1 MSNTPSLTPKKLT
14 RILSKKGFFL
24 DREKGSHQVWINKN
38 ESKRVVV
45 PMHKKDLPIG
55 TLYAILR
62 QAGIDKS
69 EI

>member
-1 MSNTPSLTPKKLT
+1 MTTIPSLTPKKLT
-14 RILSKKGFFL
+14 GILSKKGFIL
-24 DREKGSHQVWINKN
+24 DRVKGSHQVWINSKDG
-38 ESKRVVV
+38 KRVIV

-55 TLYAILR
+55 TLHAILR